1 MKCLVGS
8 TELSQWRDE
17 EIVYSPTKY
26 RETEGIK
33 VRLRYCNDHG

>member
-1 MKCLVGS
+1 MEAQRIFKDEEIVYKNEEIVCK
-8 TELSQWRDE
+8 DE

-33 VRLRYCNDHG
+33 V